1 MGARNSGVTRGAHG
15 RDHLNSSSRRSSS
28 IGVVDGDGLVQVGL
42 VHRDGVIAGVHGDLC
57 TRYGSGAGASHGAL
71 EVGLVMA
78 ILVVS
83 HQISRGRVDLLSN
96 DGGWGNVLVVGWDV
110 ARTCGACDCWV
121 LKTAGGGLL
130 VRDDG
135 GMDQVGVCGVSA
147 ARGRGLVLVI
157 MLVLV
162 AENTMVGIV
171 VVPGWENGCG
181 IAGKTL
187 VTAKRVLVSG
197 TVDRVSV
204 GDGRTNSGSAGMHRH
219 GRRLVVIVF
228 LLTILGVQRIDGL
241 LTSIVGARG
250 VGGVAS
256 VGWELVGSMKS
267 RAGLVRVVVDV
278 GLKGVVLPAGELI
291 GYLGN
296 LILDLFHG
304 RGWDGCG
311 GG

>member
-1 MGARNSGVTRGAHG
+1 
-15 RDHLNSSSRRSSS
+15 
-28 IGVVDGDGLVQVGL
+28 
-42 VHRDGVIAGVHGDLC
+42 
-57 TRYGSGAGASHGAL
+57 
-71 EVGLVMA
+71 
-78 ILVVS
+78 
-83 HQISRGRVDLLSN
+83 
-96 DGGWGNVLVVGWDV
+96 
-110 ARTCGACDCWV
+110 
-121 LKTAGGGLL
+121 

-135 GMDQVGVCGVSA
+135 GMDQVGVSGVGG
-147 ARGRGLVLVI
+147 ARDRGLVLV
-157 MLVLV
+157 MVVLM
-162 AENTMVGIV
+162 AENTMGFV
-171 VVPGWENGCG
+171 VVPEWDSGCG

-187 VTAKRVLVSG
+187 ATAKRVLVSG

-204 GDGRTNSGSAGMHRH
+204 GDGRTSNSSAGMHRH

-256 VGWELVGSMKS
+256 VGWELVGSMES

-291 GYLGN
+291 GHLGN